1 MKEIPYWIQRADFSA
16 TDYDPVEATDAVR
29 AFATHDWRR
38 ELDLYSEL
46 ERAGAECCPPGI
58 GFVDPSGD
66 ILHICPS
73 ENGHALVHY
82 HFTARRKF
90 LGLIPVARS
99 LVETRRDVHRSVVSE
114 LISLFFQ
121 GQHDWM
127 LAKLGAP

>member
-1 MKEIPYWIQRADFSA
+1 
-16 TDYDPVEATDAVR
+16 
-29 AFATHDWRR
+29 
-38 ELDLYSEL
+38 L
-46 ERAGAECCPPGI
+46 
-58 GFVDPSGD
+58 
-66 ILHICPS
+66 
-73 ENGHALVHY
+73 HALVHY